1 MGRSIEELFKKKVL
15 QNGQT
20 AQVKYGIRN
29 SKDAPITPAIGG
41 LNLSFKAA
49 TEVRR
54 KLSTRIGETRLE
66 QEVTG
71 VRIINKLSAP
81 IIYGTAI
88 TKLTT
93 QKTDMVVFMKDSVN
107 PEGVSS
113 GGLIGG
119 TIQKIKQIG
128 ENALTTLG
136 VKLPGD
142 IIPSKIVINPEF
154 KSSSEPDI
162 MITLAKIRND
172 AKGNF
177 VGKILKNSL
186 RGTPKQ
192 IGNAIVGNLVQSGKN
207 ALRDL
212 LFGSPNPTTQNLAR
226 NNNSSGLYSSTK
238 SYSTTIDLRNTD
250 INSRYDLSTLYKLIE
265 EGKVSPPS
273 TAQAQV
279 NKLSQPTP
287 PVSSEIKT
295 PFGNLNNPFAK
306 FQNKFKEQ
314 KENVVGKLAGARKI
328 GQRAI
333 SNGNSKIGSL
343 NIPGLQ
349 FDSLLIPTIPLGL
362 GVSAPAASPPASEG
376 QQSTIT
382 YSDTVDE
389 TQDDISL
396 RNDLSSVLMNLDAE
410 SKRLKFNVGSG
421 VPVDRSAFSKSYSQI
436 KNSEV
441 NPKVS
446 LKTKLG
452 IEASERMDFL
462 NEKTQ
467 YMPTEPNNT
476 LRLADGTILDDYD
489 FVTLKFR
496 SLSSGLA
503 VNFRATITGLSE
515 STTPS
520 WDSAQFIGS
529 PFKYYTYSGIE
540 RSVTFN
546 FKVYSTTPLQHVA
559 AWQRLNFLTS
569 LAYPQ
574 GYAGGIGVRAPF
586 IQLTLG
592 NMYKD
597 RACYIDSLSYSID
610 DDTPW
615 HVGFTE
621 ASGLADDSKF
631 NINGEETSL
640 DNYILP
646 KIVDVSIT
654 LKLVEQRS
662 NTEAGYLYGF
672 DKLPRV
678 NLNNKLLSQ
687 EQTSKNSQIA
697 GNINN
702 ANGILANSIADNPK
716 TENNKELTN
725 AASQTSLI
733 PASAANRITSVIAGG
748 ASSSNIGFLGLSS
761 NFKAPNGGINPI
773 AGIAPFKTSIEPFKA
788 NNFGNF
794 SSVKFKSLDSIFN
807 TPTTAAAS
815 SGVPTATGLKV
826 NPPLLMPQQPPFSTA
841 NLMNNL
847 NFNTSKLGGDKFK
860 IPFKLGG

>member
-1 MGRSIEELFKKKVL
+1 MGRSIEDLFKTKIL
-15 QNGQT
+15 QSGQT
-20 AQVKYGIRN
+20 AQVKYDIRN

-54 KLSTRIGETRLE
+54 KLSTRIGENRLE

-128 ENALTTLG
+128 ENALSGLG
-136 VKLPGD
+136 VKLPSD
-142 IIPSKIVINPEF
+142 IIPSKIVINQDF
-154 KSSSEPDI
+154 RKSSEPDT

-177 VGKILKNSL
+177 VGNLLKNSL

-226 NNNSSGLYSSTK
+226 NNNSSGLYSSAK
-238 SYSTTIDLRNTD
+238 SYSTTINLKNTD

-265 EGKVSPPS
+265 EGKVAPPS
-273 TAQAQV
+273 SAQAQV
-279 NKLSQPTP
+279 NKLSQPVP
-287 PVSSEIKT
+287 PVSAEINT
-295 PFGNLNNPFAK
+295 PFGKLNNPFAK
-306 FQNKFKEQ
+306 LQNKFKEQ
-314 KENVVGKLAGARKI
+314 KENAVSKLSGARKI

-349 FDSLLIPTIPLGL
+349 FDSLLIPNIPLGSGL
-362 GVSAPAASPPASEG
+362 SAPAASPPTSEG

-389 TQDDISL
+389 TQDDVSL
-396 RNDLSSVLMNLDAE
+396 RHDLSSVLMDLDAA
-410 SKRLKFNVGSG
+410 SKRLKFNVGTG

-441 NPKVS
+441 NPKTT

-452 IEASERMDFL
+452 IEASERLDFL

-467 YMPTEPNNT
+467 YTPNRPDGK
-476 LRLADGTILDDYD
+476 LQLADGSTLDDYD

-496 SLSSGLA
+496 SLSSGTA

-515 STTPS
+515 STSPS
-520 WDSAQFIGS
+520 WDSAKFIGS
-529 PFKYYTYSGIE
+529 PFNYYTYSGIE

-546 FKVYSTTPLQHVA
+546 FKVYSTSPLQHIA

-586 IQLTLG
+586 LQFTLG
-592 NMYKD
+592 NMYKN
-597 RACYIDSLSYSID
+597 RACYIDSLSYNID
-610 DDTPW
+610 DNSPW
-615 HVGFTE
+615 HVGFTD
-621 ASGLADDSKF
+621 AAGLADDSKF
-631 NINGEETSL
+631 VINGQETSL

-646 KIVDVSIT
+646 TIVDVSIT
-654 LKLVEQRS
+654 LKFVEQRS
-662 NTEAGYLYGF
+662 NTESGYLYGF

-678 NLNNKLLSQ
+678 VYQQQAQSI

-697 GNINN
+697 GDSNNTNNLLSSTVTDNQTTQNN
-702 ANGILANSIADNPK
+702 A
-716 TENNKELTN
+716 ELTT

-748 ASSSNIGFLGLSS
+748 ASSSNTGFLGLSS
-761 NFKAPNGGINPI
+761 NFKIPNGGINPI
-773 AGIAPFKTSIEPFKA
+773 AGVAPFKTSFEPFKA
-788 NNFGNF
+788 TNFGNF
-794 SSVKFKSLDSIFN
+794 SSVKFKSFDSIFN
-807 TPTTAAAS
+807 TPTNAAAQ
-815 SGVPTATGLKV
+815 SGIPTAGGLKV
-826 NPPLLMPQQPPFSTA
+826 NPPLLMPEQPAFSTA

-847 NFNTSKLGGDKFK
+847 NFNTSKLGADKFK
-860 IPFKLGG
+860 IPFKIGG

>member
-1 MGRSIEELFKKKVL
+1 MGRSIEDLFKKKIL

-29 SKDAPITPAIGG
+29 SKDAPITPAIGA

-54 KLSTRIGETRLE
+54 KLSTRIGENRLE
-66 QEVTG
+66 QETTG

-93 QKTDMVVFMKDSVN
+93 QRTEMVSFMKDSVN
-107 PEGVSS
+107 PEGVSQ
-113 GGLIGG
+113 GLIGG
-119 TIQKIKQIG
+119 AIKKIEKIA
-128 ENALTTLG
+128 ESAVSALGIKPPTE
-136 VKLPGD
+136 V
-142 IIPSKIVINPEF
+142 IPSKIVINPDF

-186 RGTPKQ
+186 RGTPAQ

-212 LFGSPNPTTQNLAR
+212 LFGSPTPTTQNLAR
-226 NNNSSGLYSSTK
+226 NNNSSGLYSSAK
-238 SYSTTIDLRNTD
+238 SYSTTIDSKNTD
-250 INSRYDLSTLYKLIE
+250 INLRYDLSTLYKLIE

-273 TAQAQV
+273 VAQAQV

-287 PVSSEIKT
+287 PVSAEIKT

-314 KENVVGKLAGARKI
+314 KENVTSKLAGARKL
-328 GQRAI
+328 GQQAI
-333 SNGNSKIGSL
+333 SNGKSKIGSL
-343 NIPGLQ
+343 NVPGLNIPNINLGNGV
-349 FDSLLIPTIPLGL
+349 SIPT
-362 GVSAPAASPPASEG
+362 ASPPASEG
-376 QQSTIT
+376 QQSTII

-389 TQDDISL
+389 TQTDVAL
-396 RNDLSSVLMNLDAE
+396 RNDLSSVLTNLDEA
-410 SKRLKFNVGSG
+410 SQRLKFNVGAG

-441 NPKVS
+441 SPKVS

-452 IEASERMDFL
+452 IESSERMDFL

-467 YMPTEPNNT
+467 YTPNQGT
-476 LRLADGTILDDYD
+476 KLQLADGTVLDDYD

-546 FKVYSTTPLQHVA
+546 FKVYSTTPLQHIA
-559 AWQRLNFLTS
+559 AWQRLNFLTG

-610 DDTPW
+610 DNAPW

-631 NINGEETSL
+631 NINGQETSL

-646 KIVDVSIT
+646 KIIDVAIT

-678 NLNNKLLSQ
+678 NVNNRLISG

-725 AASQTSLI
+725 APSQTTLI

-748 ASSSNIGFLGLSS
+748 ASSTNSGILGLSS
-761 NFKAPNGGINPI
+761 NFKLPNATINPVF
-773 AGIAPFKTSIEPFKA
+773 GLPPFPPSLPTFQA
-788 NNFGNF
+788 NNFPKLSTKRF
-794 SSVKFKSLDSIFN
+794 SSVGAFGTFGSFGGTQN
-807 TPTTAAAS
+807 AAAAS
-815 SGVPTATGLKV
+815 GIPTAGGLKV
-826 NPPLLMPQQPPFSTA
+826 NPPLLMPTAPPFSTS

-847 NFNTSKLGGDKFK
+847 NFNTPKAGADKFK

>member
-128 ENALTTLG
+128 ENALTALG

-226 NNNSSGLYSSTK
+226 NNNSSGLYSSAK

-250 INSRYDLSTLYKLIE
+250 INLRYDLSTLHKLIE
-265 EGKVSPPS
+265 EGKVAPPS

-279 NKLSQPTP
+279 NKLSQPIP

-306 FQNKFKEQ
+306 LQNKFKTQ
-314 KENVVGKLAGARKI
+314 KENVIGKLDGARKL
-328 GQRAI
+328 GQQAI
-333 SNGNSKIGSL
+333 SNGTSKIGSL
-343 NIPGLQ
+343 NVPGLN
-349 FDSLLIPTIPLGL
+349 IPNINLGN
-362 GVSAPAASPPASEG
+362 GVSVPSASPIISNTE
-376 QQSTIT
+376 QSTIT
-382 YSDTVDE
+382 YSGTVDE
-389 TQDDISL
+389 TQDDIAL

-592 NMYKD
+592 NMYKN

-761 NFKAPNGGINPI
+761 NFKVPNGGINPI

-815 SGVPTATGLKV
+815 SGVPTAAGLKV

>member
-128 ENALTTLG
+128 ENALTALG

-226 NNNSSGLYSSTK
+226 NNNSSGLYSSAK

-250 INSRYDLSTLYKLIE
+250 INLRYDLSTLHKLIE
-265 EGKVSPPS
+265 EGKVTPPS

-279 NKLSQPTP
+279 NKLSQPIP

-306 FQNKFKEQ
+306 LQNKFKTQ
-314 KENVVGKLAGARKI
+314 KENVIGKLDGARKL
-328 GQRAI
+328 GQQAI
-333 SNGNSKIGSL
+333 SNGTSKIGSL
-343 NIPGLQ
+343 NVPGL
-349 FDSLLIPTIPLGL
+349 TIPNINLGN
-362 GVSAPAASPPASEG
+362 GVSVPSASPIISNTE
-376 QQSTIT
+376 QSTIT
-382 YSDTVDE
+382 YSGTVDE
-389 TQDDISL
+389 TQDDIAL

-410 SKRLKFNVGSG
+410 SQRLKFNVGTG
-421 VPVDRSAFSKSYSQI
+421 IPVDRSAFSKSYSQI

-467 YMPTEPNNT
+467 YMPNEPNNT

-586 IQLTLG
+586 IELTLG
-592 NMYKD
+592 NMYKN

-794 SSVKFKSLDSIFN
+794 SSVKFKSFDSIFN

-815 SGVPTATGLKV
+815 SGVPTAAGLKV
-826 NPPLLMPQQPPFSTA
+826 NPPLLMPQQPAFSTA

>member
-20 AQVKYGIRN
+20 AQVKYDIRN
-29 SKDAPITPAIGG
+29 SKDAPITPAIAG

-54 KLSTRIGETRLE
+54 KLSTRIGENRLE

-128 ENALTTLG
+128 QNALSGLG
-136 VKLPGD
+136 IKVPTEV
-142 IIPSKIVINPEF
+142 IPSKIVINQDF
-154 KSSSEPDI
+154 RKSSEPDI

-177 VGKILKNSL
+177 VGKLLKNSL

-192 IGNAIVGNLVQSGKN
+192 IGNAIVGNLVQSGKDK
-207 ALRDL
+207 LRDL
-212 LFGSPNPTTQNLAR
+212 LFGSPNTITQNLAR
-226 NNNSSGLYSSTK
+226 NNNGSGLYSSAK

-250 INSRYDLSTLYKLIE
+250 INVRYDLSTLHKLVQ
-265 EGKVSPPS
+265 EGKVSPKS
-273 TAQAQV
+273 SAEAGV
-279 NKLSQPTP
+279 IKLSQPIP
-287 PVSSEIKT
+287 PVSAEINT
-295 PFGNLNNPFAK
+295 PFGKLNNPFAK
-306 FQNKFKEQ
+306 LQNKFKEQ
-314 KENVVGKLAGARKI
+314 KENVVGKLDGARKL
-328 GQRAI
+328 GQQAI
-333 SNGNSKIGSL
+333 SNGTSKIGSL
-343 NIPGLQ
+343 NVPGLN
-349 FDSLLIPTIPLGL
+349 IPNINLGN
-362 GVSAPAASPPASEG
+362 GTSVPSASPVIANTD
-376 QQSTIT
+376 QSTIT
-382 YSDTVDE
+382 YSGTVDE
-389 TQDDISL
+389 TQDDIAL
-396 RNDLSSVLMNLDAE
+396 RNDLSSVLMNLDAA
-410 SKRLKFNVGSG
+410 SQRLKFNVGTG

-441 NPKVS
+441 NPKTT
-446 LKTKLG
+446 LKNKLG
-452 IEASERMDFL
+452 IESSERMDFL

-467 YMPTEPNNT
+467 YKPNT
-476 LRLADGTILDDYD
+476 PDGKLKLADGTTLDDYD

-515 STTPS
+515 STSPS
-520 WDSAQFIGS
+520 WDSAKFIGS
-529 PFKYYTYSGIE
+529 PFNYYTYSGIE

-546 FKVYSTTPLQHVA
+546 FKVYSTSPLQHVA

-574 GYAGGIGVRAPF
+574 GYAGQIGVRAPF
-586 IQLTLG
+586 LQFTLG
-592 NMYKD
+592 NMYKNA
-597 RACYIDSLSYSID
+597 ACYIDSLSYGID
-610 DDTPW
+610 DNSPW
-615 HVGFTE
+615 HVGYTD
-621 ASGLADDSKF
+621 AAGLADDSKF
-631 NINGEETSL
+631 VINGEETSL

-646 KIVDVSIT
+646 TIVDVSIT

-662 NTEAGYLYGF
+662 NTEGGYLYGF
-672 DKLPRV
+672 DKLPRSIYK
-678 NLNNKLLSQ
+678 NQAQSG

-697 GNINN
+697 GNSNN
-702 ANGILANSIADNPK
+702 SNNLLNNTAVDNQ
-716 TENNKELTN
+716 TTQNNKELTN
-725 AASQTSLI
+725 AASETLLI
-733 PASAANRITSVIAGG
+733 PGSPANRFTSVIAGG
-748 ASSSNIGFLGLSS
+748 ASSTNIGFLGLSS

-788 NNFGNF
+788 TNFGNF
-794 SSVKFKSLDSIFN
+794 SSVKFKSFDSIFN
-807 TPTTAAAS
+807 TPKNAAAE
-815 SGVPTATGLKV
+815 SGIPTAGGLKV
-826 NPPLLMPQQPPFSTA
+826 NPPFLMPEQPPFSTA

-847 NFNTSKLGGDKFK
+847 NFNTSKLGSDKFK